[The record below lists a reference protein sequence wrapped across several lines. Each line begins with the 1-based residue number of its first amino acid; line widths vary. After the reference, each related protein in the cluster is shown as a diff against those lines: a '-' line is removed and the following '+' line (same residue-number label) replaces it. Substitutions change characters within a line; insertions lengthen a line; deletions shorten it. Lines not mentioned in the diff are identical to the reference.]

1 MLQLIQQFN
10 KNGLRILFA
19 NVYTLLDLVKTGD
32 DATATSEPTEEV
44 ATPTEG
50 AEVEA
55 PADAEVAA

>member
-1 MLQLIQQFN
+1 MFLEEN
-10 KNGLRILFA
+10 
-19 NVYTLLDLVKTGD
+19 D